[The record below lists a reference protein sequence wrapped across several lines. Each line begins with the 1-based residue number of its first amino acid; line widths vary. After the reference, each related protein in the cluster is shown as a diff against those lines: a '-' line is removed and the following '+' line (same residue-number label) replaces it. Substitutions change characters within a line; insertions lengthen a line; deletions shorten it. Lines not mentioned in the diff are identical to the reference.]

1 MGKTGSGQGIRAVE
15 EEKKHEESQKN
26 EDQVGRSLRDRV
38 SHSFLHK
45 NDLPFATFQVDL
57 PPESGIV
64 YFVYLSGEK
73 LYSAAARTLHV
84 YLLSE
89 ITSHIAT
96 YSLSDTCR
104 SGMIS
109 DNRLYI
115 GGVEYLKIYELK
127 TSLTQPLAPV
137 PQITTKNSVYK
148 ILRVGH

>member
-1 MGKTGSGQGIRAVE
+1 M
-15 EEKKHEESQKN
+15 
-26 EDQVGRSLRDRV
+26 
-38 SHSFLHK
+38 
-45 NDLPFATFQVDL
+45 
-57 PPESGIV
+57 
-64 YFVYLSGEK
+64 
-73 LYSAAARTLHV
+73 YSAAARTLYV

-89 ITSHIAT
+89 ITSLIAT

-137 PQITTKNSVYK
+137 AQITTKNSVYK

>member
-1 MGKTGSGQGIRAVE
+1 MGNAGFVQGIIAAE
-15 EEKKHEESQKN
+15 EEKNQEESKKN
-26 EDQVGRSLRDRV
+26 EDQVVRSLDDRV
-38 SHSFLHK
+38 SHSLLHR
-45 NDLPFATFQVDL
+45 NDLPFTTSQVDL
-57 PPESGIV
+57 PESGIL
-64 YFVYLSGEK
+64 YFLYLSGEK
-73 LYSAAARTLHV
+73 MYSAAARTLYV

-89 ITSHIAT
+89 ITSLIAT

-137 PQITTKNSVYK
+137 AQITTKNSVYK